1 MSRRHILKG
10 QLRIPSVP
18 ANLSTYLKAHA
29 IDGSAGTTWEPLSGF
44 GLYIFLRWRE
54 VRKGRDAKG

>member
-1 MSRRHILKG
+1 MSRGHILKG

-18 ANLSTYLKAHA
+18 ANLSTYLEAHA

-44 GLYIFLRWRE
+44 GLYVFLRW
-54 VRKGRDAKG
+54 